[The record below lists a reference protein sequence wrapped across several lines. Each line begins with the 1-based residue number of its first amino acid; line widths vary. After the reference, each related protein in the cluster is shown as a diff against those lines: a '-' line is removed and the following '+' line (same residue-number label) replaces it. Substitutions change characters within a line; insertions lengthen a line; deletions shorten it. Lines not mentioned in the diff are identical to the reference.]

1 MKKFLLRTLLV
12 ISVLY
17 ISGCIWLYFDQEN
30 LIFLPTKHNKEFVF
44 EFDQKFEEKYILS
57 TDGHKLH
64 GLLFKVPES
73 KGLIFYLH
81 GNGGSVNSCGIV
93 AETFTKLN
101 YDVFMLDYRGY
112 GKSEGQIDGEEQ
124 LHRDVQSAYTEIKKS
139 YPENKISIL
148 GYSIGTGFAAKLAA
162 NNHPKLLILHAPYYN
177 LTDLMEHKYPIAPT
191 FILKYKLKTN
201 EYLKKCKMP
210 VVIFHGEKD
219 HGIYTGSSLKL
230 QKEFKSGDTLI
241 LLKNVDHNGI
251 IKSTEYQLLIPELLN
266 R

>member
-1 MKKFLLRTLLV
+1 MKKFLLRTFLT
-12 ISVLY
+12 ICTLY
-17 ISGCIWLYFDQEN
+17 ILGCVMIYFYQEN
-30 LIFLPTKHNKEFVF
+30 LIFHPEKLDQSFQF
-44 EFDQKFEEKYILS
+44 DFDQKFEEKFIRT
-57 TDGHKLH
+57 TDDKKLNS
-64 GLLFKVPES
+64 LLFKVPES

-93 AETFTKLN
+93 AETFTELN

-112 GKSEGQIDGEEQ
+112 GKSEGTIDGEKQ
-124 LHRDVQSAYTEIKKS
+124 LHKDIQSAYNELKKS
-139 YPENKISIL
+139 YPENKILIL
-148 GYSIGTGFAAKLAA
+148 GYSIGTGFAAKLAS

-177 LTDLMEHKYPIAPT
+177 LTDLMKHKYPIVPT

-201 EYLKKCKMP
+201 EYLKKCRMP

-230 QKEFKSGDTLI
+230 QKEFKTQDTLI
-241 LLKNVDHNGI
+241 LLKDVDHNGI
-251 IKSTEYQLLIPELLN
+251 IKSDEYQRLIPALLN

>member
-1 MKKFLLRTLLV
+1 MV
-12 ISVLY
+12 
-17 ISGCIWLYFDQEN
+17 GCILLYFYQEN
-30 LIFLPTKHNKEFVF
+30 LIFHPEKLNKSFQF
-44 EFDQKFEEKYILS
+44 TFDQKFEEKTITARDGEKLS
-57 TDGHKLH
+57 GV
-64 GLLFKVPES
+64 LLRVPDS

-93 AETFTKLN
+93 AETFTRLN

-112 GKSEGQIDGEEQ
+112 GKSEGEITQEAQ
-124 LHRDVQSAYTEIKKS
+124 THQDVQTAYDELKKS
-139 YPENKISIL
+139 YPENKIRVL
-148 GYSIGTGFAAKLAA
+148 GYSIGTGFAAKLAS
-162 NNHPKLLILHAPYYN
+162 NNSPKLLILHAPYYN
-177 LTDLMEHKYPIAPT
+177 LTDLMKHKYPIAPT

-230 QKEFKSGDTLI
+230 QKEFKSSDTLI
-241 LLKNVDHNGI
+241 LLKDVDHNGI
-251 IKSTEYQLLIPELLN
+251 IKSAEYQQLIPGLVN